1 MRENRAEKPR
11 ENPTENHP
19 DNPAPELISKSQDKR
34 DMAAL
39 RDLGASLLDLP
50 QARVDAL
57 PLNEKLAGALR
68 DARRITSHEARRRQ
82 IQYIGK
88 LMREQDPAPI
98 RAALAEAAGQSASA
112 RARQK
117 QLEQW
122 RERLIKDDAALTEF
136 AGEHPATDVQV
147 LRTLIRNAR
156 KEIAGA
162 HPPRAQR
169 ELFRVVREA
178 LAGVTEAP

>member
-1 MRENRAEKPR
+1 MSGNSGDKVGHDAA
-11 ENPTENHP
+11 
-19 DNPAPELISKSQDKR
+19 DDGAPALISKSQHKR

-50 QARVDAL
+50 QARVDTL

-82 IQYIGK
+82 VQYIGK

-98 RAALAEAAGQSASA
+98 RAALAAAAGQSASA

-122 RERLIKDDAALTEF
+122 RERLIRDDAALTEF
-136 AGEHPATDVQV
+136 AGEHPAADVQV

-169 ELFRVVREA
+169 ELFRVVRE
-178 LAGVTEAP
+178 LVAGGAEAP